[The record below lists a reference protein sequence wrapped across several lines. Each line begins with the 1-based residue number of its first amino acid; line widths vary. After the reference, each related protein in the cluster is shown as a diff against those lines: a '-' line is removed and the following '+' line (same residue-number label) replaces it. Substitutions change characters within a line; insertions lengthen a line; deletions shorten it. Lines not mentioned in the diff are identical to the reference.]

1 MEKLRKINF
10 LNNLIV
16 KENFENTFR
25 WSLFLTVGAGLSILK
40 SIMSN
45 EIVTLSIERVLASL
59 YRSLRIAVVR
69 FKFFSSGTKAIL

>member
-25 WSLFLTVGAGLSILK
+25 WSLFLTVGAALSIFK